1 MVRKRVWG
9 WRMSC
14 LYRAIS
20 KGSAGSISLVR
31 ILCYFGL
38 CAQFNMKYL
47 NTYTRL
53 VVICGYSSG
62 LEAFSSP
69 EVP

>member
-9 WRMSC
+9 WRMGMSC

-20 KGSAGSISLVR
+20 KGSAGSVSLVR

-38 CAQFNMKYL
+38 CAQF
-47 NTYTRL
+47 T
-53 VVICGYSSG
+53 I
-62 LEAFSSP
+62 
-69 EVP
+69 